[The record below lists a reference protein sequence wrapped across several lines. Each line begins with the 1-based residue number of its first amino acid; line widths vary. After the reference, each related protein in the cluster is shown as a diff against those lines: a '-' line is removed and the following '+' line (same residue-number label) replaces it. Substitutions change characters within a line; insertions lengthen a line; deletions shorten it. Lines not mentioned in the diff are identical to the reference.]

1 MRIRKGSYRRW
12 KMHYRKAPSQRLMM
26 MDDESAGSFT
36 GLNDA
41 GWLAASH
48 WRVRTTNRDRELVWL
63 LLEW

>member
-1 MRIRKGSYRRW
+1 
-12 KMHYRKAPSQRLMM
+12 MM